1 MSDRLEVG
9 VVGCGLIAQAVHL
22 PNLDALGE
30 HFRIAAIAEP
40 RTPVREALAE
50 RYRVPLAV
58 ASVEEL
64 LQADGLDAVVVC
76 TPAADHAD
84 TVCAVLDAGL
94 HVFCE
99 KPLCITLADADRVI
113 AARDRAGRVVQVG
126 YMKRFDPAYEA
137 MRDDLP
143 AGAERVRYVSVVAH
157 DPEWLPYFLHG
168 EILRANVPRDL
179 AAGLDER
186 ERAQAAE
193 AGATTPVQVRAFVD
207 GYLGSLV
214 HFVNAVNGLLEAIG
228 EPLPVA
234 VEHSAWW
241 ADGGALNA
249 VARLAGGA
257 RWDSAWI
264 QLLGLHEHHERIALY
279 SDDGIR
285 SLDLPSPWLRGAA
298 SVYERSAAPGA
309 ARTSTTVRSHDEA
322 FVRELLGFH
331 AAVVDDAPVRTPP
344 EQARLDIETLTAMF
358 LRAQEAG

>member
-1 MSDRLEVG
+1 MSDRLAVG

-30 HFRIAAIAEP
+30 HFRIAAIAEL

-126 YMKRFDPAYEA
+126 DMKRFDPAYEA

-168 EILRANVPRDL
+168 EILRATSRATWRRGWTSGGPRRPRP
-179 AAGLDER
+179 ARRRRYRCGR
-186 ERAQAAE
+186 SWT
-193 AGATTPVQVRAFVD
+193 GTW
-207 GYLGSLV
+207 GSLV

-358 LRAQEAG
+358 RRAQEAG